1 MIGPVTFWSCLFAND
16 LSWNSYQ
23 LKFAPVKSVHYPET
37 SLMFRSI
44 IQNSPFGVW
53 VVDKRGSVVFRNK
66 SAEELLPLGVEDGI
80 GSNISELLPALS
92 IQEGKLSIESL
103 GDSELENIIAIP
115 KGRGELRFC
124 EVTLSQYT
132 DVAGQTFNIVNMN
145 EVTSR
150 VRAWQA
156 LRDQEERWNLAL
168 EGSQIGVFE
177 SDLRTGTGV
186 ASDAWFQLLGICE
199 SDGRNS
205 DDEWRARIHPDDRTT
220 VEALDAECIEGRI
233 EKSEAK
239 FRMRVGDGSWRWMR
253 SILRVTERDDQGRAV
268 RLLGTMIDITP
279 LENALELAK
288 ARKVGLEMLLA
299 NAPVAMAVLA
309 MDGTFLLLND
319 SCYSLFG
326 YPRGQLE
333 QKKFWKL
340 SNTETLK
347 NVRDEVER
355 LLTSDISASRIEQR
369 YTKPDGEVVDIAI
382 RLSVVRRP
390 EPTETRLII
399 QMVDITE
406 KKRLE
411 ALKDDFV
418 ATVSH
423 ELRTPLAS
431 IHGALRLL
439 TGAVGE
445 QASEQVKKLLDLA
458 GRNSVRLGEV
468 VKDLLDFQKLTA
480 GHFVVEMARI
490 EVVELVEQTI
500 LDNEPF
506 SEKFEVNV
514 VLDGPDRPVYVNAD
528 AQRLKQVITNLLS
541 NASKFSSSGGTVHVC
556 VDASHQS
563 CKVSVSNNGPGISQE
578 FGARIFQPFSQ
589 QADPLTRSREGTG
602 LGLAISK
609 ELVENMGGEIGYEST
624 PSVRT
629 TFWVRLPIFSKNGM
643 S

>member
-1 MIGPVTFWSCLFAND
+1 
-16 LSWNSYQ
+16 
-23 LKFAPVKSVHYPET
+23 
-37 SLMFRSI
+37 MFQSI
-44 IQNSPFGVW
+44 IENSPFGVW
-53 VVDKRGSVVFRNK
+53 VVDERGSVVFRNK
-66 SAEELLPLGVEDGI
+66 SAENLLPSDVVDGI
-80 GSNISELLPALS
+80 GSHISELLPALS
-92 IQEGKLSIESL
+92 VVEGGLCIKSL
-103 GDSELENIIAIP
+103 GIGELENIIALP
-115 KGRGELRFC
+115 KGKESRRFC
-124 EVTLSQYT
+124 EVILSKFEDAEGRKY
-132 DVAGQTFNIVNMN
+132 NIVNLN

-150 VRAWQA
+150 VQAWQA

-239 FRMRVGDGSWRWMR
+239 FRMRVGDDSWRWMR
-253 SILRVTERDDQGRAV
+253 SILRVTERDDEGRAV

-279 LENALELAK
+279 LESALELAK

-309 MDGTFLLLND
+309 LDGTFLLLND

-355 LLTSDISASRIEQR
+355 LLASEIKASRIEQR
-369 YTKPDGEVVDIAI
+369 YTKPGGEVIDIAI
-382 RLSVVRRP
+382 RLSVVQRP
-390 EPTETRLII
+390 VRTETRLII

-439 TGAVGE
+439 TGAIGDG
-445 QASEQVKKLLDLA
+445 ASEQVKKLLDLA

-480 GHFVVEMARI
+480 GHFAVEMAPV

-506 SEKFEVNV
+506 SGKFEVSV
-514 VLDGPDRPVYVNAD
+514 VLDGANPPVYINAD

-541 NASKFSSSGGTVHVC
+541 NASKFSTAGGTVDVC
-556 VDASHQS
+556 IGVSGSS
-563 CKVSVSNNGPGISQE
+563 CKVSVSNDGPGISQE
-578 FGARIFQPFSQ
+578 FGTRIFQPFSQ
-589 QADPLTRSREGTG
+589 QADHLTRSREGTG

-609 ELVENMGGEIGYEST
+609 ELVESMGGDIGYEST
-624 PSVRT
+624 PNIRT
-629 TFWVRLPIFSKNGM
+629 TFWVRLPIFNE
-643 S
+643 

>member
-1 MIGPVTFWSCLFAND
+1 
-16 LSWNSYQ
+16 
-23 LKFAPVKSVHYPET
+23 
-37 SLMFRSI
+37 MFQSI
-44 IQNSPFGVW
+44 IENSPFGVW
-53 VVDKRGSVVFRNK
+53 VVDERGSVVFRNK
-66 SAEELLPLGVEDGI
+66 SAENLLPSDVVDGI
-80 GSNISELLPALS
+80 GSHISELLPALS
-92 IQEGKLSIESL
+92 VIEGNLCIKSL
-103 GDSELENIIAIP
+103 GIGELENIIALP
-115 KGRGELRFC
+115 KGEESRRFC
-124 EVTLSQYT
+124 EVILSKFEDAEGRKY
-132 DVAGQTFNIVNMN
+132 NIVNLN

-150 VRAWQA
+150 VQAWQA

-239 FRMRVGDGSWRWMR
+239 FRMRVGDDSWRWMR
-253 SILRVTERDDQGRAV
+253 SILRVTERDDEGRAV

-279 LENALELAK
+279 LESALELAK

-309 MDGTFLLLND
+309 LDGTFLLLND

-355 LLTSDISASRIEQR
+355 LLASEIKASRIEQR
-369 YTKPDGEVVDIAI
+369 YTKPGGEVIDIAI
-382 RLSVVRRP
+382 RLSVVQRP
-390 EPTETRLII
+390 VRTETRLII

-439 TGAVGE
+439 TGAIGDG
-445 QASEQVKKLLDLA
+445 ASEQVKKLLDLA

-480 GHFVVEMARI
+480 GHFAVEMARV

-506 SEKFEVNV
+506 SEKFQVSV
-514 VLDGPDRPVYVNAD
+514 VLDGANPPVYINAD

-541 NASKFSSSGGTVHVC
+541 NASKFSTAGGTVDVC
-556 VDASHQS
+556 IEVSGSS
-563 CKVSVSNNGPGISQE
+563 CKVSVSNDGPGISQE
-578 FGARIFQPFSQ
+578 FGTRIFQPFSQ
-589 QADPLTRSREGTG
+589 QADHLTRSREGTG

-609 ELVENMGGEIGYEST
+609 ELVESMGGDIGYEST
-624 PSVRT
+624 PNIRT
-629 TFWVRLPIFSKNGM
+629 TFWVRLPIFNE
-643 S
+643 

>member
-1 MIGPVTFWSCLFAND
+1 
-16 LSWNSYQ
+16 
-23 LKFAPVKSVHYPET
+23 
-37 SLMFRSI
+37 MFQSI
-44 IQNSPFGVW
+44 IQSSPFGVW
-53 VVDKRGSVVFRNK
+53 VVDRMGHVVFRNQ
-66 SAEELLPLGVEDGI
+66 SADEMLPAGETGRH
-80 GSNISELLPALS
+80 GSHISELLPAISVIDGALQIKYIEISEFDNVIALS
-92 IQEGKLSIESL
+92 G
-103 GDSELENIIAIP
+103 GT
-115 KGRGELRFC
+115 GGLRYC
-124 EVTLSQYT
+124 EVSLSQFKE
-132 DVAGQTFNIVNMN
+132 ASGQTLNIVNLN
-145 EVTSR
+145 DVTSR
-150 VRAWQA
+150 IQAWQA
-156 LRDQEERWNLAL
+156 LKDQEVRWNLAL

-199 SDGRNS
+199 AEGRNS
-205 DDEWRARIHPDDRTT
+205 DDEWRARIHPDDRTA

-233 EKSEAK
+233 DRSEAK
-239 FRMRVGDGSWRWMR
+239 FRMRVGDDAWRWMR
-253 SILRVTERDDQGRAV
+253 SILRVTERDEEGRAV

-309 MDGTFLLLND
+309 LDGTFLLLND
-319 SCYSLFG
+319 ACYSLFG

-355 LLTSDISASRIEQR
+355 LLASDINASRIEQR
-369 YTKPDGEVVDIAI
+369 YTKPDGEMIDIAI
-382 RLSVVRRP
+382 RLSVVKRP
-390 EPTETRLII
+390 VRAETRLII
-399 QMVDITE
+399 QIVDITE

-411 ALKDDFV
+411 LLKDDFV

-439 TGAVGE
+439 TGAIGDE
-445 QASEQVKKLLDLA
+445 ASEQVAKLLDVA

-480 GHFVVEMARI
+480 GHFTIQMARV
-490 EVVELVEQTI
+490 EVIELVKQTI

-506 SEKFEVNV
+506 SEKFEVSV
-514 VLDGPDRPVYVNAD
+514 VLGGANSPVYVNAD
-528 AQRLKQVITNLLS
+528 AQRLKQVLTNLLS
-541 NASKFSSSGGTVHVC
+541 NASKFSTTGGTVYVC
-556 VDASHQS
+556 IGASGS
-563 CKVSVSNNGPGISQE
+563 TCKIAVSNDGPGISKE

-589 QADPLTRSREGTG
+589 QADHLTRSREGTG

-609 ELVENMGGEIGYEST
+609 ELVDSMGGEIGYEST
-624 PSVRT
+624 PNVQT
-629 TFWVRLPIFSKNGM
+629 TFWISFPFC
-643 S
+643 